1 MNTALQSE
9 NIKSILS
16 ALPAER
22 RAEIENRAKELAMD
36 EDFRR
41 AAGILENS
49 QALEDGK
56 FYTELGWLTA
66 LSIAIAVI
74 AV

>member
-1 MNTALQSE
+1 VSE

-41 AAGILENS
+41 AAGILEKS